1 MRRHWHY
8 ICVILSCVFCCG
20 CTSPSMRQLEQ
31 LEAQLD
37 SMPDAVRLALDSI
50 PFASLNDEERAL
62 YAILRTQADY
72 KCYAP
77 LTTDTLIR
85 CYATDFYPGNQKN
98 YRAAMAWYSLG
109 CVYTEL
115 KDDAGAVEAYLQA
128 QSLFPDTTVLYYQ
141 LCYQNLG
148 RHYLNKNMADE
159 ALKAYMS
166 YHNATEGYDHLY
178 ADIGLAKAYIYKR
191 MPQQAKEI
199 LENLLQYREE
209 IDTLSVETILL
220 ELGKIAHTFD
230 KDYDK
235 ADEYFNQLI
244 TLYNVKEEDPTYW
257 FKGDIAEL
265 RGHSDSARYYYE
277 IAMQGYDDVY
287 LQYNCVRSL
296 LYLTIDST
304 IQPKLYGYI
313 KRFEQMSDSIN
324 RIERRAEIDEIH
336 TVHAIELQQRE
347 IAEQYR
353 RFIYCAVLI
362 IVCLLATIVIVT
374 LYIEQRRKQHYLRLR
389 KELQTNQAKIYKI
402 NESIEENGNSLPYSR
417 EEILAIYRD
426 SLNASIALFNK
437 SACAMR
443 LQKLNKLR
451 NKDVGHISIKE
462 REELYEALDENFI
475 TVITYLRDEANK
487 YSQTKLSSLN
497 IHLILLL
504 AMGYSTGVIRECL
517 AVSADNAVTQ
527 HKKRVLNRLPNDI
540 ISTLFGAI

>member
-1 MRRHWHY
+1 
-8 ICVILSCVFCCG
+8 
-20 CTSPSMRQLEQ
+20 MRQLEL
-31 LEAQLD
+31 LETQLD
-37 SMPDAVRLALDSI
+37 SMPDTVRLALDSI
-50 PFASLNDEERAL
+50 SFASLDTEEQAL

-72 KCYAP
+72 KCYVP

-85 CYATDFYPGNQKN
+85 YATDFYTGNKKN

-115 KDDAGAVEAYLQA
+115 KDDASAVEAYLQA

-159 ALKAYMS
+159 ALKAHMS

-287 LQYNCVRSL
+287 LQYNCARSL

-324 RIERRAEIDEIH
+324 RIEQRAEIDEIH
-336 TVHAIELQQRE
+336 TAHAIELQQRE
-347 IAEQYR
+347 LAERHR
-353 RFIYCAVLI
+353 RFIYNIVLGV
-362 IVCLLATIVIVT
+362 VCLFATITIVI
-374 LYIEQRRKQHYLRLR
+374 LYIEQRRKLHYLHLR
-389 KELQTNQAKIYKI
+389 KELQRNQTQIYRI
-402 NESIEENGNSLPYSR
+402 NESIEGNGANSPHSR
-417 EEILAIYRD
+417 EEILLLYRN

-437 SACAMR
+437 SASFAS

-451 NKDVGHISIKE
+451 NKDVGAISVKE
-462 REELYEALDENFI
+462 REKLYATLDENFI
-475 TVITYLRDEANK
+475 TVIIYLRDEANK
-487 YSQTKLSSLN
+487 YSQAKLSSAN
-497 IHLILLL
+497 IYLILLL
-504 AMGYSTGVIRECL
+504 AMGYSTGVIRACL
-517 AVSADNAVTQ
+517 ASATDNVVTQ
-527 HKKRVLNRLPNDI
+527 QKKRVLSKLPDDILGILTNR
-540 ISTLFGAI
+540 

>member
-1 MRRHWHY
+1 MKRHWHY
-8 ICVILSCVFCCG
+8 ICVILSCALCCS
-20 CTSPSMRQLEQ
+20 CTSPIMRQLEQ
-31 LEAQLD
+31 LETQLD

-50 PFASLNDEERAL
+50 SFASLDTEEQAL

-85 CYATDFYPGNQKN
+85 YATDFYTGNKKN

-244 TLYNVKEEDPTYW
+244 TLYNVEEEDPTYW

-287 LQYNCVRSL
+287 LQYNCARSL

-324 RIERRAEIDEIH
+324 RIEQRAEIDEIH
-336 TVHAIELQQRE
+336 TAHAIELQQRE
-347 IAEQYR
+347 LAERHR
-353 RFIYCAVLI
+353 RFIYNIVLGV
-362 IVCLLATIVIVT
+362 VCLFATITIVI
-374 LYIEQRRKQHYLRLR
+374 LYIEQRRKLHYLHLR
-389 KELQTNQAKIYKI
+389 KELQRNQTQIYRI
-402 NESIEENGNSLPYSR
+402 NESIEGNGASSPHSR
-417 EEILAIYRD
+417 EEILLLYRN

-437 SACAMR
+437 SASFAS

-451 NKDVGHISIKE
+451 NKDVGAISVKE
-462 REELYEALDENFI
+462 REKLYATLDENFI
-475 TVITYLRDEANK
+475 TVIIYLRDEANK
-487 YSQTKLSSLN
+487 YSQAKLSSAN
-497 IHLILLL
+497 IYLILLL
-504 AMGYSTGVIRECL
+504 AMGYSTGVIRACL
-517 AVSADNAVTQ
+517 ASATDNVITQ
-527 HKKRVLNRLPNDI
+527 QKKRVLSKLPDDILGILTNR
-540 ISTLFGAI
+540 